1 MRGSATRPFTRERK
15 LGLHMPSEHSGF
27 WSWLASGFTNVKFFV
42 SSVLHLWKVDK
53 LVVKYVRINKSI
65 FLYF

>member
-42 SSVLHLWKVDK
+42 SSVLHLWKVVSHSRK
-53 LVVKYVRINKSI
+53 LLVIYM
-65 FLYF
+65 YCDM